1 MKVTGKE
8 LARILELSPSTVRGY
23 AQRGII
29 PFETTPGG
37 HRRYAPEEVKKALQ
51 EVRASIAPLEPGEGP
66 RLASAADAGPDFEL
80 APRWRP
86 AITTAM
92 LHDDVAPAPASGP
105 LRVPVIGIPGS
116 SQFAVG
122 QGARA

>member
-1 MKVTGKE
+1 MKVNGKT
-8 LARILELSPSTVRGY
+8 LAAMLELSPSTVRGY
-23 AQRGII
+23 AQRGVI

-37 HRRYAPEEVKKALQ
+37 HRRYEPDAVKAALQ
-51 EVRASIAPLEPGEGP
+51 EVRSPIAPLEPGEGP
-66 RLASAADAGPDFEL
+66 RLASEAEAAPDFEL

-86 AITTAM
+86 AITSAM
-92 LHDDVAPAPASGP
+92 LHDDVAPATAAGP
-105 LRVPVIGIPGS
+105 LRVPVIGVPGS

>member
-1 MKVTGKE
+1 MKVSGKE
-8 LARILELSPSTVRGY
+8 LAAILELSPSTVRGY
-23 AQRGII
+23 AQRNLI

-37 HRRYAPEEVKKALQ
+37 HRRYEPEA
-51 EVRASIAPLEPGEGP
+51 VRAALRGERARIEPLKIGEEPRISSAPDTPEI
-66 RLASAADAGPDFEL
+66 EL

-86 AITTAM
+86 AITASM
-92 LHDDVAPAPASGP
+92 IEEDVASEPPQGP
-105 LRVPVIGIPGS
+105 LRVPVIGVAGS